1 MFCSTCVICLGT
13 SYRVR
18 LGSLKDVLFNEKNC
32 LQSTISAT
40 VIILQEDSRWTLWLV
55 FLGLLFL
62 ACWERLATND
72 SGTLVAEGSNVLP
85 SSPSSTFPY
94 MFIRIKLKVEKL
106 EIFL

>member
-1 MFCSTCVICLGT
+1 M
-13 SYRVR
+13 
-18 LGSLKDVLFNEKNC
+18 
-32 LQSTISAT
+32 QSTISAT